1 MARIRVTVSPG
12 AARTELVG
20 RHGDGWKARV
30 AAPPERGRAN
40 DALVELLAAALEVPA
55 SSVRVVGGHSS
66 RAKVVEVADLEAVE
80 LENRLM
86 RSLSS

>member
-1 MARIRVTVSPG
+1 MARISVTVSPG
-12 AARTELVG
+12 AARTVLVG

-40 DALVELLAAALEVPA
+40 DALVELLADALAGPR
-55 SSVRVVGGHSS
+55 SSVHVVSGLAAK
-66 RAKVVEVADLEAVE
+66 AKVVEIDGLAAREAE
-80 LENRLM
+80 RRLD

>member
-1 MARIRVTVSPG
+1 MTVSPG

-40 DALVELLAAALEVPA
+40 DALVELLAGALDMPR
-55 SSVRVVGGHSS
+55 SSIRVISGLTAK
-66 RAKVVEVADLEAVE
+66 AKVVEVDGLTFGEAE
-80 LENRLM
+80 GRLT